1 MRDLSYLKGK
11 IGNLKKKMGRRFGI
25 ERVHG
30 MRDAENSRRDYGIAP
45 KFVSV

>member
-11 IGNLKKKMGRRFGI
+11 IGNLKKMGRRFGI

>member
-11 IGNLKKKMGRRFGI
+11 I